1 MNVKFNILWFE
12 DNAEWLETEKR
23 SIEKILKG
31 HYLEP
36 CFKSSNGSNGVQDA
50 VTSNDYDLILMD
62 YKLADDKTG
71 IEIMDE
77 IRKNTVLAD
86 TLFYSSDYDGMVE
99 ALRNKLSIIDGVY
112 ICKRDSEAFIEKAH
126 RIIDKIVRRSEDIV
140 NLRGFVLDNTSAFED
155 RIAKILGEAQKIL
168 DEFQKGELDTF
179 TSDLL
184 TEKQKR
190 QDRQIK
196 RLSTN
201 NSEPIF
207 KKANDEPYLLFIND
221 RLRILQYFLDLRFP
235 DEMAIK
241 VEGKKFE
248 KFYIKNISEYR
259 NKLSHLTIQDRTFTI
274 NNKTETV
281 DIELF
286 NKMRKNISKVD
297 SALRE
302 IENSIETQISNS
314 ANVQ

>member
-12 DNAEWLETEKR
+12 DNVEWLETEKR
-23 SIEKILKG
+23 YIKEILKA
-31 HYLEP
+31 HYLKP
-36 CFKSSNGSNGVQDA
+36 CFKSSNGSNGVRDD

-71 IEIMDE
+71 IQVMAE
-77 IRKNTVLAD
+77 IRNNNVLAD

-112 ICKRDSEAFIEKAH
+112 ICKRDSEAFIEKAR

-155 RIAKILGEAQKIL
+155 RIAKILREAQKIL
-168 DEFQKGELDTF
+168 DEFQKGKLDTF
-179 TSDLL
+179 TSNLL
-184 TEKQKR
+184 TEKQER
-190 QDRQIK
+190 LEGQIK
-196 RLSTN
+196 ELSTN

-207 KKANDEPYLLFIND
+207 KKANNDPYLLSIND
-221 RLRILQYFLDLRFP
+221 RLRILQCFLNLRFH
-235 DEMAIK
+235 DEKAAK
-241 VEGKKFE
+241 VEGKEFKE
-248 KFYIKNISEYR
+248 FYIKNISEYR
-259 NKLSHLTIQDRTFTI
+259 NKLSHLTIEDRTFTI

-286 NKMRKNISKVD
+286 NKMRKNIAKID
-297 SALRE
+297 SALEE
-302 IENSIETQISNS
+302 IEDSIKTQISSS